1 MKIAALALITVLSLG
16 PLSPT
21 PALADAQ
28 SVVDKTYDWVVKRPS
43 RLATSVIDWF
53 TVDKTYDALILR
65 PLGGFGLLVGGA
77 LSVPTMLLASVNGRE
92 GIREVWEVFVEYPYE
107 STVDREFGEF

>member
-28 SVVDKTYDWVVKRPS
+28 SV
-43 RLATSVIDWF
+43 
-53 TVDKTYDALILR
+53 VDKTYDALILR